1 MIGLSHS
8 TDKLSSIEE
17 FFLVIIFASI
27 RHLYRN
33 LKLPLRVL
41 VKQFIRSATRFKRVS
56 LRPDHGD

>member
-8 TDKLSSIEE
+8 TDKLSSIQE
-17 FFLVIIFASI
+17 FVLVIIFASI

-56 LRPDHGD
+56 LRPAHGD